1 MPTLLTVTDLDVAYG
16 NIRAIRDMSLE
27 VGQCEVVALIGAN
40 GSGKSTLVKTIAGSM
55 RPLKGKISFDG
66 QDMVPLPPYERLRRG
81 IGLVPEGRGILATL
95 TVYENLAIG
104 AYLRKD
110 KAMVKKDLQEMMARF
125 PILGKRRSQMA
136 NLLSGGEQQ
145 LLSIARGLMSRP
157 KLLMLDE
164 PSWGL
169 APLMVVEVFNTI
181 RNVSAGGCTILLSEQ
196 NALKA
201 LQCADRAYVLE
212 TGSIILSGLASN
224 LLHDDRVKLAYLG
237 AG

>member
-224 LLHDDRVKLAYLG
+224 LLHDDRVKQAYLG